1 MLWIDAQALLMQ
13 GQFITSPRLQPDEQL
28 GLSPN
33 GQIMLYSPRGNL
45 DGWRPSQSDQMADT
59 WFLAT
64 S

>member
-1 MLWIDAQALLMQ
+1 MIWVDAQTLINQ
-13 GQFITSPRLQPDEQL
+13 GEFITSPRLNPDEYL

-33 GQIMLYSPRGNL
+33 GQILFYSPRGNL

-59 WFLAT
+59 WVVLT